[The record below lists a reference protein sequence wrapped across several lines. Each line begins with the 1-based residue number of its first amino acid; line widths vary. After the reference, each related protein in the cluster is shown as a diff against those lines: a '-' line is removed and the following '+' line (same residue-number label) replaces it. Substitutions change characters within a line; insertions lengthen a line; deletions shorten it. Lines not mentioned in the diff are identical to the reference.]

1 MNTEIDRRKFEFVSS
16 ILFIFCIEIEELE
29 AFVDVVI
36 NHLKNNL
43 ENYLEELKEYLKIP
57 SISTLAS
64 HKNEMLKCADF
75 AAKKL
80 KDAGMSRVEI
90 FPTAGHPIV
99 YAEWLSQPDKPTVL
113 IYGHYDVQPV
123 DPLDL
128 WTDKPFDPVIRDGKI
143 WARGANDN
151 KGQHFVHIKSVEA
164 YLKTL
169 ASLPV
174 NVKFIIEGE
183 EEIGSSN
190 LVTFLKEKQEL
201 LKCDAILISDTS
213 MYAKGVPTITYGLRG
228 LLYMEVE
235 VVGPD
240 RDLHSGSFGGAVANP
255 INELAKIIYK
265 LQDKNGKVTV
275 PNFYKGVLKLSKE
288 EKENFKRFR
297 LSDKQYA
304 KELGVKE
311 LQGEKGFTT
320 LERVWARP
328 TLDCNGII
336 GGFNGEGAKTVIP
349 SKATAKISMRLV
361 PNQDPV
367 KIAKDFTKFVHSIA
381 PKSVKVDVRT
391 MHYGYGVVI
400 PLGSK
405 AIHAG
410 AKAVSKAFG
419 KKTFFTR
426 EGGSIP
432 VVVDFVEQLKAP
444 AVLMGLGLD
453 SDNIHSPNEHFLLE
467 NFEKG
472 LYASAYFLNE
482 FAK

>member
-1 MNTEIDRRKFEFVSS
+1 MKVNI
-16 ILFIFCIEIEELE
+16 
-29 AFVDVVI
+29 
-36 NHLKNNL
+36 
-43 ENYLEELKEYLKIP
+43 ENYLEELKEYLRIP

-64 HKNEMLKCADF
+64 HKNEMLRCANF

-80 KDAGMSRVEI
+80 QEAGMTRVEI
-90 FPTAGHPIV
+90 FPTPGHPIV
-99 YAEWLSQPDKPTVL
+99 YAEWLNQPDKPTVL

-123 DPLDL
+123 DPLTL
-128 WTDKPFDPVIRDGKI
+128 WTDQPFEPVIRDGKI

-164 YLKTL
+164 FFKTTGE
-169 ASLPV
+169 LPV
-174 NVKFIIEGE
+174 NVKFILEGE
-183 EEIGSSN
+183 EEIGSTN
-190 LVTFLKEKQEL
+190 LVTFLKDKQEL

-235 VVGPD
+235 VVGPN

-255 INELAKIIYK
+255 INELAKIISK
-265 LQDKNGKVTV
+265 LHDKNGKVTI
-275 PNFYKGVLKLSKE
+275 PNFYKALLKVSKE
-288 EKENFKRFR
+288 ERENFRLLK

-304 KELGVKE
+304 KELNVKE

-320 LERVWARP
+320 LERLWTRP

-336 GGFNGEGAKTVIP
+336 GGFTGNGAKTVLP
-349 SKATAKISMRLV
+349 SKAIAKISMRLV

-367 KIAKDFTKFVHSIA
+367 KIAKEFTKFVHSIV
-381 PKSVKVDVRT
+381 PKSVRVDVRT
-391 MHYGYGVVI
+391 LHYGNGVII

-405 AIHAG
+405 AINA
-410 AKAVSKAFG
+410 ASKAVSKAFG

-432 VVVDFVEQLKAP
+432 IVVDFVKQLKAP

-472 LYASAYFLNE
+472 LYSSAYFLDE
-482 FAK
+482 FAKN